1 MLTCVLRRLCL
12 LQPTRSSLKDMYRTR
27 TRASWRE
34 PGLASNWKTADF
46 QRIVHFKTRFHPLA
60 FLVSIN
66 TEAADL
72 LPSSHDPVPPASKHY
87 PEVISSNETQ
97 RFQDHFNSIQ
107 MPHSPERGYR
117 QSHFQSR
124 PTMAFETSCN
134 QAGRSR
140 TRACHWLE
148 TKVSL
153 WMAPLG
159 SDTQGRAEHEL
170 SWDSGTWTL
179 SRSSI
184 GTFSRSSE
192 TKN

>member
-12 LQPTRSSLKDMYRTR
+12 LQPTRSSLKDTYRTR
-27 TRASWRE
+27 TRATWRE

-134 QAGRSR
+134 QSGRSR
-140 TRACHWLE
+140 TRGLPL
-148 TKVSL
+148 TGNKSL
-153 WMAPLG
+153 PLDG
-159 SDTQGRAEHEL
+159 SFGLWHSGPGRAWTEL
-170 SWDSGTWTL
+170 GLRDLDPVT
-179 SRSSI
+179 
-184 GTFSRSSE
+184 
-192 TKN
+192 